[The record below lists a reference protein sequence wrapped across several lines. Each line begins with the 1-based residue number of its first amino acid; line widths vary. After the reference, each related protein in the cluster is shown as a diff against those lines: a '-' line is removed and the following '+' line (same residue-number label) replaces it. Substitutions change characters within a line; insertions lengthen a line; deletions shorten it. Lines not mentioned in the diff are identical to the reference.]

1 MGKDDL
7 SKMKKSIGYTS
18 EADIDNRIATIEF
31 KLWTESV
38 PLKEE
43 KKYLLEIQELK
54 KNRPKVAKVNALEG
68 NLSALRDGSA
78 GDDLK
83 ATVGEINAA
92 MAKHREEK
100 KGIQEKLSALRD
112 ERKEKLGDVPQWV
125 DERNKLS
132 EQIGEMVKEKNAI
145 RDEFKAKEREYY
157 NYLNEVRR
165 ARQAKQQEERDAW
178 QKERDA
184 QNKIKKAERLEDQ
197 PYVAEIT
204 LIEQTIKFCETLTQK
219 KGEKAEEEKKETT
232 HNNPD
237 GTEVLMKKE
246 DRDGEYYFAPTA
258 KGKKGKAKKG
268 GGGEGSAKPI
278 KHNAETFRLFDQLK
292 LNAPITTDEVP
303 ALLEK
308 LTAQLEDY
316 QQKVKQWEETK
327 EEKKKKILEGLEDEE
342 EEKEEEKEE
351 AKEEAKEE

>member
-43 KKYLLEIQELK
+43 KKYLLEIQELTR
-54 KNRPKVAKVNALEG
+54 NRPKVSKVNQLEG

-112 ERKEKLGDVPQWV
+112 QRKEKLGDVPQWV

-157 NYLNEVRR
+157 NYLNEVRKI
-165 ARQAKQQEERDAW
+165 RQEKQQ
-178 QKERDA
+178 
-184 QNKIKKAERLEDQ
+184 AER
-197 PYVAEIT
+197 
-204 LIEQTIKFCETLTQK
+204 
-219 KGEKAEEEKKETT
+219 
-232 HNNPD
+232 N
-237 GTEVLMKKE
+237 
-246 DRDGEYYFAPTA
+246 
-258 KGKKGKAKKG
+258 
-268 GGGEGSAKPI
+268 
-278 KHNAETFRLFDQLK
+278 
-292 LNAPITTDEVP
+292 
-303 ALLEK
+303 
-308 LTAQLEDY
+308 
-316 QQKVKQWEETK
+316 
-327 EEKKKKILEGLEDEE
+327 
-342 EEKEEEKEE
+342 
-351 AKEEAKEE
+351 